1 MLFRKWSVRAE
12 PHSRGSEFDANALC
26 HLPLVDAVPA
36 ELGRVHGN
44 EGVNRR
50 GLGVPSADLVDPVD
64 LRVVEVDRASDVGLE
79 RTT

>member
-12 PHSRGSEFDANALC
+12 PHSAGAELMRMPCS

-36 ELGRVHGN
+36 ELTESTVA

-50 GLGVPSADLVDPVD
+50 GL
-64 LRVVEVDRASDVGLE
+64 ASLP
-79 RTT
+79 RIR